1 MHLYIVSLAVKLR
14 AYFLPRMAPLSE
26 HYTPFYEW
34 AATRK
39 DLTLP
44 EALVLCRVKMWG
56 NRGCFEKYSTLAEV
70 LKLSRR
76 KVIQATISLLE
87 KGYIKREYKDK
98 AKQKRILLFD
108 FSKTYLP
115 LIDQKPVQDVHR
127 LSAKEVQTGEPRAP
141 QPVNHVHHTIS
152 CTKQEDII
160 NETAE
165 ILTDLPTKQCEAR
178 FEQSRKRLLKQCE
191 KL

>member
-1 MHLYIVSLAVKLR
+1 M
-14 AYFLPRMAPLSE
+14 SE

-34 AATRK
+34 AAARK

-44 EALVLCRVKMWG
+44 EALVLCRIKMWG
-56 NRGCFEKYSTLAEV
+56 NRGCFEKYSTLAEK

-98 AKQKRILLFD
+98 ARQKRILLFD
-108 FSKTYLP
+108 FSKTNLP
-115 LIDQKPVQDVHR
+115 IIDQKPVQGVHQLNSKPVNEVHR
-127 LSAKEVQTGEPRAP
+127 LSAENVSTGEPGAP
-141 QPVNHVHHTIS
+141 QPVNEVHHTIS
-152 CTKQEDII
+152 CTRQDNII

-165 ILTDLPTKQCEAR
+165 FLSDLPTKQCKAKSER
-178 FEQSRKRLLKQCE
+178 RRQKNLNQCE
-191 KL
+191 SMLKEK